1 MYIYDRMPPI
11 CNVIMNQFN
20 YICAIINYNFVS
32 VSIFYLMYFLFLF
45 MLIENLKFDRRIDK
59 VDFKIKSKN
68 AIPKISGSFKINK
81 SSVIRLIVA
90 NILISNNLCNSTS
103 TT

>member
-1 MYIYDRMPPI
+1 MPPI

-68 AIPKISGSFKINK
+68 AIPKISGSFKINN

-90 NILISNNLCNSTS
+90 HILISNNLCNSTS